1 MNRQIQ
7 LPTQRVNL
15 RDIPPQ
21 QYVLDDPL
29 ADAVEVALALQL
41 PLLITGAP
49 GTGKT
54 RLAWRV
60 AADLH
65 AANKDFLPEP
75 LEYTVKT
82 TAIAQDLLYH
92 YDALSHFHDANIRQQ
107 EEAPT
112 VADYIELRALGK
124 AIALTHP
131 AQAQRYLRSEKDQ
144 EQAQRPRSSVVLID
158 EIDKAPSDFPND
170 LLTELDRFTFR
181 IREDENREIKLA
193 PDSEQRV
200 VVILTSN
207 SEKTLPE
214 AFLRRCV
221 FFHISFPDQKQ
232 LQRIVQAR
240 LPDSTQYHDEKLIQ
254 HFLDLRKRVRRK
266 QPATSE
272 LIAWL
277 KILELH
283 DFLIGDQ
290 APDFDNLTAHQIK
303 TLKLSYSVLAKT
315 EDDLKELLKQV

>member
-1 MNRQIQ
+1 MSRNIQ
-7 LPTQRVNL
+7 LPSRRVNL
-15 RDIPPQ
+15 RDIPAQ

-65 AANKDFLPEP
+65 AANPDFLPEP

-92 YDALSHFHDANIRQQ
+92 YDALSHFHDANLKGADS
-107 EEAPT
+107 APS
-112 VADYIELRALGK
+112 VAGYIELRALGK
-124 AIALTHP
+124 AIALANPT
-131 AQAQRYLRSEKDQ
+131 QARPYLRSEKDQ
-144 EQAQRPRSSVVLID
+144 QLAQRPRSSVVLID

-181 IREDENREIKLA
+181 IREDGNQEIKLS
-193 PDSEQRV
+193 PSNEQRV

-221 FFHISFPDQKQ
+221 FYHIAFPDSEQ
-232 LQRIVQAR
+232 LQHIVQAR
-240 LPDSTQYHDEKLIQ
+240 LPDSPPYHDQKLVE
-254 HFLDLRKRVRRK
+254 HFLQLRKRVRRK

-272 LIAWL
+272 LIDWL

-283 DFLIGDQ
+283 DFLSDDQ
-290 APDFDNLTAHQIK
+290 VPNFEALTDTQRK
-303 TLKLSYSVLAKT
+303 TLRLSYSVLAKT
-315 EDDLKELLKQV
+315 EEDLKELLKQA